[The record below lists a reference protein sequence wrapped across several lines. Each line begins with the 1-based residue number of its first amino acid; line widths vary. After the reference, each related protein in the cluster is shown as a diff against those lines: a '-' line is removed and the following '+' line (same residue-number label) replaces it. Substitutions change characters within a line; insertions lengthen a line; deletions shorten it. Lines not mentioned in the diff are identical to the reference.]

1 MRDGDILHPMEAV
14 RNMKHDENILRN
26 SQKLRRNMT
35 KEERHI
41 WYDFLKT
48 YPVQFK
54 RQVPFGNYIVDFYCH
69 KAKLAVELDG
79 SGHYEPEQMEKDKK
93 RTEYINKQGVT
104 VLRFTNT
111 DVQRNFYG
119 VCSCIDT
126 KVKNTISEEK
136 R

>member
-69 KAKLAVELDG
+69 KAQLVLELDG
-79 SGHYEPEQMEKDKK
+79 AQHCEPEMLDYDRQRTVYLEKKGLMVM
-93 RTEYINKQGVT
+93 RISN
-104 VLRFTNT
+104 L
-111 DVQRNFYG
+111 DVMREFRS
-119 VCSCIDT
+119 VCDA
-126 KVKNTISEEK
+126 VDQAV
-136 R
+136 RARVPMD